1 MRTIDLFR
9 LIFDNLR
16 RQKGRV
22 ALTAIGVVIG
32 TAAIVM
38 LVSLANGM
46 QEVTMNQYATSGMLT
61 SINVYPGDSSQMAP
75 GMGGGGGM
83 AVAQSGSGSSS
94 NSKKGLLTPS
104 VLHQIAALPGVKEV
118 IPRVGL
124 EMGASVKFG
133 KLENST
139 YVLGVGVQ
147 DTQLLDVKIDQGSGV
162 LEKGTAIMGGWMVK
176 NFYNP
181 NTRPGENIVPQTV
194 DVLGK
199 RVRLSLYRYTED
211 GVVIKNVEL
220 TIVGI
225 TKEVMSEYDSAL
237 LVSMGDVEA
246 WNEWSRGKRI
256 NRSIEGYPELLVK
269 AESIDSVLS
278 NAAKIQEMGYR
289 SVTPMSFIKQMQNT
303 FTMIQLVFGGIG
315 AISLLVAAIG
325 IANTM
330 TMAILERTRE
340 IGLMKAIGATN
351 RDILGIFL
359 GEAASIGLAGG
370 LLGTGLGWGLGKAFN
385 GVFAGALSGFFAL
398 PSTPGGVSPQLVNT
412 PVWLVVF
419 AIVFSTLIGL
429 LSGLYPS
436 IRAAMMEPV
445 VALKY
450 E

>member
-1 MRTIDLFR
+1 MRTFDLLR

-46 QEVTMNQYATSGMLT
+46 QEATMSQYSTSGVLT
-61 SINVYPGDSSQMAP
+61 SINVYPGDASQNMAGQSAAP
-75 GMGGGGGM
+75 A
-83 AVAQSGSGSSS
+83 AVSPTDAR
-94 NSKKGLLTPS
+94 KGLLTTS
-104 VLHQIAALPGVKEV
+104 VMRQIAVLPGVKDV
-118 IPRVGL
+118 IPRAGL
-124 EMGASVKFG
+124 ESGAVVKVG
-133 KLENST
+133 KLEN
-139 YVLGVGVQ
+139 YAYILGVGVK
-147 DTQLLDVKIDQGSGV
+147 DTGALDVKIAQGSGE
-162 LEKGTAIMGGWMVK
+162 LEKGTAILGGWMVK
-176 NFYNP
+176 NFNNP
-181 NTRPGENIVPQTV
+181 STRPGENMQPQTA

-199 RVRLSLYRYTED
+199 RVRLVISRYTQD
-211 GVVIKNVEL
+211 GEVRKTVDLLV
-220 TIVGI
+220 VGI
-225 TKEVMSEYDSAL
+225 TKEVMSEYDSAM
-237 LVSMGDVEA
+237 LVSLEDVES
-246 WNEWSRGKRI
+246 WNEWVRGKRI
-256 NRSIEGYPELLVK
+256 NRNMEGYPELLVK
-269 AESIDSVLS
+269 ADSIDTVLS
-278 NAAKIQEMGYR
+278 SAAKIQKMGYR
-289 SVTPMSFIKQMQNT
+289 SVTPMAFIKQIQNT
-303 FTMIQLVFGGIG
+303 FTMIQVVFGGIG

-359 GEAASIGLAGG
+359 GEAASIGFVGG
-370 LLGTGLGWGLGKAFN
+370 LLGTALGWGLGKAFN
-385 GVFAGALSGFFAL
+385 GVFAGALSGFF
-398 PSTPGGVSPQLVNT
+398 PISTSPGGATPQLVNT

>member
-1 MRTIDLFR
+1 MRTFDLLR

-46 QEVTMNQYATSGMLT
+46 QEATMSQYSTSGVLT
-61 SINVYPGDSSQMAP
+61 SINVYPGDASQNMAGQSSAP
-75 GMGGGGGM
+75 A
-83 AVAQSGSGSSS
+83 AVSPTDAR
-94 NSKKGLLTPS
+94 KGLLTTS
-104 VLHQIAALPGVKEV
+104 VMRQIAVLPGVKDV
-118 IPRVGL
+118 IPRAGL
-124 EMGASVKFG
+124 ESGAVVKVG
-133 KLENST
+133 KLEN
-139 YVLGVGVQ
+139 YAYILGVGVK
-147 DTQLLDVKIDQGSGV
+147 DTGALDVKIAQGSGE
-162 LEKGTAIMGGWMVK
+162 LEKGTAILGGWMVK
-176 NFYNP
+176 NFNNP
-181 NTRPGENIVPQTV
+181 STRPGENMQPQTA

-199 RVRLSLYRYTED
+199 RVRLVISRYTQD
-211 GVVIKNVEL
+211 GEVRKTVDLLV
-220 TIVGI
+220 VGI
-225 TKEVMSEYDSAL
+225 TKEVMSEYDSAM
-237 LVSMGDVEA
+237 LVSLEDVES
-246 WNEWSRGKRI
+246 WNEWVRGKRI
-256 NRSIEGYPELLVK
+256 NRNMEGYPELLVK
-269 AESIDSVLS
+269 ADSIDTVLS
-278 NAAKIQEMGYR
+278 SAAKIQKMGYR
-289 SVTPMSFIKQMQNT
+289 SVTPMAFIKQIQNT
-303 FTMIQLVFGGIG
+303 FTMIQVVFGGIG

-359 GEAASIGLAGG
+359 GEAASIGFVGG
-370 LLGTGLGWGLGKAFN
+370 LLGTALGWGLGKAFN
-385 GVFAGALSGFFAL
+385 GVFAGALSGFF
-398 PSTPGGVSPQLVNT
+398 PISTGPGGATPQLVNT

>member
-1 MRTIDLFR
+1 MRTFDLLR
-9 LIFDNLR
+9 LIIDNLR

-38 LVSLANGM
+38 LVSLAYGM
-46 QEVTMNQYATSGMLT
+46 QEATMSQFATSGMLT

-75 GMGGGGGM
+75 SKTM
-83 AVAQSGSGSSS
+83 AQGTGSS
-94 NSKKGLLTPS
+94 NNTRQGLLTPS
-104 VLHQIAALPGVKEV
+104 VISQIAAIPGAKLV

-124 EMGASVKFG
+124 ETSAVIQID
-133 KLENST
+133 KLENGP
-139 YVLGVGVQ
+139 YVLGIGVKN
-147 DTQLLDVKIDQGSGV
+147 TNELDVKIDQGSDM
-162 LEKGTAIMGGWMVK
+162 LEKGTAIIGGWAIK

-181 NTRPGENIVPQTV
+181 KPRPGEEFTPQTV
-194 DVLGK
+194 DLLGK
-199 RVRLSLYRYTED
+199 RVRLMLTRYGAD
-211 GVVIKNVEL
+211 GSIINKTVQI
-220 TIVGI
+220 TIVGV
-225 TKEVMSEYDSAL
+225 TKEVMSEYDGAL
-237 LVSMGDVEA
+237 LVSMEDVES
-246 WNEWSRGKRI
+246 WNEWARGKRI
-256 NRSIEGYPELLVK
+256 NRKLEGYQELLVK
-269 AESIDSVLS
+269 ADSIDTVLS
-278 NAAKIQEMGYR
+278 VAEKIQKLGYR
-289 SVTPMSFIKQMQNT
+289 TNTPMSFIKQIQNT

-359 GEAASIGLAGG
+359 GEAASIGLMGG
-370 LLGTGLGWGLGKAFN
+370 VIGTTLGWGLGQTFN
-385 GVFAGALSGFFAL
+385 NIFGGALSSFFPIA
-398 PSTPGGVSPQLVNT
+398 PSPNGSAVQLVNT
-412 PVWLVVF
+412 PLWLIIF
-419 AIVFSTLIGL
+419 SIAFSTLIGL

>member
-1 MRTIDLFR
+1 LRTIDLLR

-46 QEVTMNQYATSGMLT
+46 QQATMSQFATNGMLT
-61 SINVYPGDSSQMAP
+61 TINVYPGDASQNMTGKPVSATDA
-75 GMGGGGGM
+75 G
-83 AVAQSGSGSSS
+83 
-94 NSKKGLLTPS
+94 KGLLTSS
-104 VLHQIAALPGVKEV
+104 VMRQIAAIPGIKDV
-118 IPRVGL
+118 IPRAGL
-124 EMGASVKFG
+124 ESGAVLKSG
-133 KLENST
+133 KLEN
-139 YVLGVGVQ
+139 YAYILGLGVK
-147 DTQLLDVKIDQGSGV
+147 DTSALDVKIAQGTGM
-162 LEKGTAIMGGWMVK
+162 LERGTAIIGGWMVK

-181 NTRPGENIVPQTV
+181 ATRPGENMEPQTA

-199 RVRLSLYRYTED
+199 RVRLVLTRYTQD
-211 GVVIKNVEL
+211 GEVRKTVEL
-220 TIVGI
+220 MVVGI

-237 LVSMGDVEA
+237 LVSLDDVES

-256 NRSIEGYPELLVK
+256 NRNFEGYPELLVK
-269 AESIDSVLS
+269 ADSIDTVLS
-278 NAAKIQEMGYR
+278 GASKIQELGYR
-289 SVTPMSFIKQMQNT
+289 SVTPMAFIKQIQNT
-303 FTMIQLVFGGIG
+303 FTMIQVVFGGIG

-330 TMAILERTRE
+330 TMAIMERTRE

-359 GEAASIGLAGG
+359 GEAASIGFVGG
-370 LLGTGLGWGLGKAFN
+370 LLGTALGWGLGKAFN
-385 GVFAGALSGFFAL
+385 GIFAGALSGFFPIPTVSA
-398 PSTPGGVSPQLVNT
+398 GVTVEMVNT